1 MTQCKKLDFQPDLLA
16 LHQFKPDQYP
26 YLLASNTEGQINT
39 SFSILMAYP
48 EQTVKQFLGKPDILK
63 QIKTKLSE
71 SLNCSI
77 DEEYADLPF
86 VGGWFVY
93 LSYEYAQFVET
104 SVDFTND
111 NSGLPIA
118 FLSRIPAAVIIDH
131 DNKQSYVLSV
141 ESRPDLLDSI
151 CNDLDSLPV
160 ELHTPEV
167 PRSVVVEEDADIYRE
182 FLKKTRQYII
192 DGDVFQAN
200 LSRLW
205 SVTFASKCD
214 PIALYR
220 QLKKHNP
227 APFAALV
234 KIDDSYLLSSSPE
247 RLISVK
253 NGIAETRP
261 IAGTHPRGQSEGE
274 DFELA
279 QKLLKHPKER
289 AEHIMLIDLER
300 NDLGRIC
307 IPGSIT
313 VSDKMTLE
321 TYQHVHHIVSSV
333 SGKLKPQQSF
343 KDVIH
348 AVFPGGTITGC
359 PKVRCMQI
367 INELEQAARGA
378 YTGSVGYI
386 SDHGVMDMNILI
398 RTMTYQDNTVTFR
411 AGAGIVIDSVT
422 EKELNET
429 RHKARGLLDAI
440 QSDQ

>member
-1 MTQCKKLDFQPDLLA
+1 MIHCKKLNFQPDLLA

-26 YLLASNTEGQINT
+26 YLLASNTEGQLNT
-39 SFSILMAYP
+39 RFSILMAYP
-48 EQTVKQFLGKPDILK
+48 EQTVKQFPGEPDILNK
-63 QIKTKLSE
+63 VKTNLSE
-71 SLNCSI
+71 HVSFPI
-77 DEEYADLPF
+77 DGEYADLPF
-86 VGGWFVY
+86 LGGWFVY

-104 SVDFTND
+104 SVNFNND
-111 NSGLPIA
+111 KSGLPIA
-118 FLSRIPAAVIIDH
+118 FLSRIPSAVIIDH
-131 DNKQSYVLSV
+131 EKKQGYVISIQ
-141 ESRPDLLDSI
+141 SRPDLLDFISK
-151 CNDLDSLPV
+151 DLNSLSELRVPV
-160 ELHTPEV
+160 LPKST
-167 PRSVVVEEDADIYRE
+167 VVEEEADIYRE
-182 FLKKTRQYII
+182 YLKKTRQYII
-192 DGDVFQAN
+192 DGDIFQAN

-205 SVTFASKCD
+205 SVTFTSRCD
-214 PIALYR
+214 PIALYQ

-253 NGIAETRP
+253 KGVAETRP
-261 IAGTHPRGQSEGE
+261 IAGTHPRGQSENE
-274 DFELA
+274 DLELA

-333 SGKLKPQQSF
+333 CGNLKPHQSF
-343 KDVIH
+343 KDVVH
-348 AVFPGGTITGC
+348 AIFPGGTITGC

-367 INELEQAARGA
+367 INELEQTARGA

-398 RTMTYQDNTVTFR
+398 RTMTYHDNAVTFR
-411 AGAGIVIDSVT
+411 AGAGIVIDSDT
-422 EKELNET
+422 EKELAET
-429 RHKARGLLDAI
+429 RHKARGLLHAI
-440 QSDQ
+440 QSNQ